1 MQREDYAE
9 AARLR
14 DELNA
19 IEDDPTDLGQIKSKL
34 DAAIHA
40 ENFKVPLLTSQH
52 HSRGIW
58 PRPTAVSAASVMC
71 HTGGSQAKG
80 PL

>member
-19 IEDDPTDLGQIKSKL
+19 IEDDPTDLKEIKRKL
-34 DAAIHA
+34 DAAIQA
-40 ENFKVPLLTSQH
+40 ENFKVPLLISH
-52 HSRGIW
+52 LW
-58 PRPTAVSAASVMC
+58 NLERPTAVSA
-71 HTGGSQAKG
+71 
-80 PL
+80 